1 MKKVNI
7 HTSPMQIDDTTIGEV
22 FMEGD
27 LTVRNVSAI
36 QSKLLE
42 ALQNHQA
49 AKISVQNVTAI
60 DLSCIQLL
68 YSAIKTS
75 EEMKKHV
82 DMDIQLPAEFESLLT
97 KAGFE
102 SLIKRFDK

>member
-7 HTSPMQIDDTTIGEV
+7 HTSPTRIDGATTGEV
-22 FMEGD
+22 LMEGD
-27 LTVRNVSAI
+27 LTLRNVSAI
-36 QSKLLE
+36 QSRLLE

-49 AKISVQNVTAI
+49 LKISVQNVTAI

-75 EEMKKHV
+75 GEMKKLV
-82 DMDIQLPAEFESLLT
+82 DMDIHLPAEFESLLT

-102 SLIKRFDK
+102 SLIKKI

>member
-22 FMEGD
+22 LMEGE
-27 LTVRNVSAI
+27 LTLRNVSAM
-36 QSKLLE
+36 QRRLLE
-42 ALQNHQA
+42 ALQKHQA
-49 AKISVQNVTAI
+49 LKISVRNVTAI

-75 EEMKKHV
+75 EEMKKHL
-82 DMDIQLPAEFESLLT
+82 DMDIHLPAEFESLLT

-102 SLIKRFDK
+102 SLIKTFNK